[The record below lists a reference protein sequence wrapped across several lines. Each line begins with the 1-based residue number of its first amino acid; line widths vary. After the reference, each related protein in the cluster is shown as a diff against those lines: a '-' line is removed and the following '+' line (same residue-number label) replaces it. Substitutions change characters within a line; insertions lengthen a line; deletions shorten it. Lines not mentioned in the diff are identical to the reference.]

1 MSGYVSCFLMGGLG
15 NQLFQLFTT
24 IAYSIQHKR
33 KLIFPYTDKLYTG
46 TIRYT
51 YWDSFLYTLKMYT
64 TYDNKHPFTND
75 MLTLFARYKE
85 RTFEYNEIPASGY
98 DKLLL
103 FGYYQSY
110 KYFENEK
117 NSIFSLIRLRKQQEN
132 ILLENPLFSSY
143 KNKIS
148 MHFRIGDYKE
158 IQNCHP
164 LMPYEYYENAL
175 DYIVNHKN
183 NDKDKK
189 FNVFYFC
196 QKEDNIIVS
205 DVVNKLKEKFTNVS
219 FFKVDDELPD
229 WKQLLLMSCCNDNI
243 IANSTFSWW
252 GAYFNDNSDKIV
264 CYPNK
269 WFGVS
274 VNNNVMDLFPPE
286 WVEISIS

>member
-1 MSGYVSCFLMGGLG
+1 MGGLG

-24 IAYSIQHKR
+24 IAYSINHKR
-33 KLIFPYTDKLYTG
+33 KLIFPYADKLYTG

-75 MLTLFARYKE
+75 MLTLFVRYKE

-164 LMPYEYYENAL
+164 LMPYEYYENSL

-196 QKEDNIIVS
+196 QKEDNVIVS
-205 DVVNKLKEKFTNVS
+205 DVVNRLKEKFTNVS

-229 WKQLLLMSCCNDNI
+229 WKQLLLMSCCGDNI

-252 GAYFNDNSDKIV
+252 GAYFNENSDKIV

>member
-1 MSGYVSCFLMGGLG
+1 MGGLG

-24 IAYSIQHKR
+24 IAYSINHKR
-33 KLIFPYTDKLYTG
+33 KLIFPYADKLYTG

-64 TYDNKHPFTND
+64 TYNNKHPFTND
-75 MLTLFARYKE
+75 MLTLFVRYKE
-85 RTFEYNEIPASGY
+85 RTFEYNEIPASDY

-164 LMPYEYYENAL
+164 LMPYEYYENSL

-229 WKQLLLMSCCNDNI
+229 WKQLLLMSCCDDNI

-252 GAYFNDNSDKIV
+252 GAYFNENSDKIV